1 LQWGGRMRAGRS
13 AVAMCAMPAGKQQ
26 AQTE

>member
-1 LQWGGRMRAGRS
+1 VQWGGRLSARRS
-13 AVAMCAMPAGKQQ
+13 AVAMCAAPAGKQ